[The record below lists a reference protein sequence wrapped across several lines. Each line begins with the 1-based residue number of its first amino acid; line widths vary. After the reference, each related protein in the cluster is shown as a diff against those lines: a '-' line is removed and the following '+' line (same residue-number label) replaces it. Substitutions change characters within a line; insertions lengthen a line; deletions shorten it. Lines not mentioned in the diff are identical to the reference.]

1 MTGGS
6 LRWRLMAGGML
17 AILAALAVSW
27 LAMTWL
33 FERHIERRETVE
45 LTRLGQAL
53 AASLSVSPDGAPLI
67 DTAPGDARSRK
78 AAGGLYWQV
87 SAPRGAE
94 RSMSL
99 WDQTLKP
106 PPRPQSEA
114 WSTRIAAG
122 PFDDRIL
129 LVERSIR
136 PDRNGPSVL
145 IQVASDEKAL
155 SSARREFGRDLALFL
170 AGLWVVLSAAAA
182 VQVSLG
188 LAPLAW
194 MKDDLARLRR
204 SPSARMSGDHPR
216 EIAPLVEAINA
227 LAEAREADLARARRR
242 AGDLAHS
249 LKTPLSAL
257 SAQSRRAREAGA
269 AEAADGLDSAIAAVG
284 AALEAELARAR
295 AAAARETSFTAQS
308 SPLDVV
314 ERLVDVLER
323 TAEGERLM
331 FDIEIDADLRVPA
344 SEDMLTEMM
353 GALIENAARFGRRQ
367 VRVSGSETAHGVAL
381 GVEDDGPGI
390 DDGRAGAAL
399 ARGGRLDEAGPGHGL
414 GLAIARDLAEASGGI
429 LRMDRSVLG
438 GLRAELVWPAGARS
452 APKAMGQS

>member
-1 MTGGS
+1 MKGGS

-45 LTRLGQAL
+45 LTRMGQAL
-53 AASLSVSPDGAPLI
+53 AAKVSVGVDGAPLI
-67 DTAPGDARSRK
+67 ETAPGDARLRK

-87 SAPRGAE
+87 STPKGAE
-94 RSMSL
+94 RSISL

-106 PPRPQSEA
+106 PAHSESDA
-114 WSTRIAAG
+114 WSARIAAG

-136 PDRNGPSVL
+136 PDRSGPAVL

-155 SSARREFGRDLALFL
+155 RLARREFGRDLAVFL
-170 AGLWVVLSAAAA
+170 LGLWVVLSAAAA
-182 VQVSLG
+182 VQVGLG
-188 LAPLAW
+188 LAPLARV
-194 MKDDLARLRR
+194 KDDLARLRR
-204 SPSARMSGDHPR
+204 SPSARLSDHHPR
-216 EIAPLVEAINA
+216 EIAPLADAINA

-257 SAQSRRAREAGA
+257 SAQSRRARAAGA
-269 AEAADGLDSAIAAVG
+269 IEAADGLDTAIAAVG

-295 AAAARETSFTAQS
+295 AAAAREASFAEETA
-308 SPLDVV
+308 PLAVV

-323 TAEGERLM
+323 TADGERLM
-331 FDIEIDADLRVPA
+331 FDIEIDGALRVPA
-344 SEDMLTEMM
+344 SEDMLTEML

-367 VRVSGSETAHGVAL
+367 VRISGEMTAQGVVL
-381 GVEDDGPGI
+381 CVEDDGPGI
-390 DDGRAGAAL
+390 DDGRAEAAL

-414 GLAIARDLAEASGGI
+414 GLAIVRDLAEASGGG
-429 LRMDRSVLG
+429 LRINRSTLG
-438 GLRAELVWPAGARS
+438 GLRAEIGWPPDGDA
-452 APKAMGQS
+452 